1 MKEMEMGSPFH
12 LEISPSTTP
21 TPSPPSPGLGPA
33 IELRL
38 KSLEQNVLRL
48 VDILTK
54 PVPSSIEPPPSD
66 FPTGTTPNLIPTSA
80 SAFVVSTPVPANVN
94 VFTAC
99 TPGQVPL
106 PPCRSVPQQDV
117 SQKTDSWL
125 DDVTLSSLLDDIL
138 YADSGVMSSVTPIAN
153 PSQPLHLPTQQLRP
167 LTPENPSQQLQ
178 QFTPLTGGEVMIQG
192 PNNEH
197 GLSSPEKALVRVP
210 GKDVHSLRR
219 LAIVLAR
226 GCYFGDDVLE
236 ASSIAGKGGLCSLG
250 P

>member
-1 MKEMEMGSPFH
+1 MGSPFH

-167 LTPENPSQQLQ
+167 LTPENPSQQLHCSNSRHQ
-178 QFTPLTGGEVMIQG
+178 QEM
-192 PNNEH
+192 
-197 GLSSPEKALVRVP
+197 KR
-210 GKDVHSLRR
+210 
-219 LAIVLAR
+219 
-226 GCYFGDDVLE
+226 
-236 ASSIAGKGGLCSLG
+236 
-250 P
+250 